1 MARTLQAPDGFTLGD
16 GTTAAQVASARWL
29 RWRWLISV
37 SAVALVVVSALALAE
52 PPSSTRNLSLDN
64 HRPNGAMAMAEVLRD
79 QGLTVTEVAT
89 LQDAYLEL
97 LAGGTLVIANYEFFS
112 DEQIK
117 TIQRHDG
124 ELIWVEPFANE
135 LQELGP
141 ELSRVVAAS
150 DTSVPAACDVPAAVN
165 AESLT
170 DVRGNYSLTDPPD
183 SVTLCFTDDGLTGA
197 SVHIDRPGRGS
208 EHILADRTIL
218 SNGALATDG
227 NAALAFNLFGSDG
240 TLVWYVGDPADE
252 TLFAQD
258 QPGASYFAPTTPA
271 WLSPLVVS
279 LAITGFV
286 AALWRGRRMGALVSE
301 PLPVIVRASEATRG
315 RARLYRQSGARG
327 HASAALR
334 AAAAARMAARLGL
347 PRSADPDGV
356 VAAIAGAT
364 GREGHQIQQA
374 LYGPAPTT
382 DDQMLD
388 LVTLLDSL
396 EGEVAQS

>member
-1 MARTLQAPDGFTLGD
+1 MQAPEGFTLGD
-16 GTTAAQVASARWL
+16 GTTAAQVASARWV
-29 RWRWLISV
+29 RFRWLITV
-37 SAVALVVVSALALAE
+37 SALVIVVVTALALAE
-52 PPSSTRNLSLDN
+52 SPSSTRDLSPDN
-64 HRPNGAMAMAEVLRD
+64 HRANGAMAMAEVLRD

-89 LQDAYLEL
+89 LQEAYLTLRE
-97 LAGGTLVIANYEFFS
+97 GGTLVIANYEFFT
-112 DEQIK
+112 DEQID
-117 TIQRHDG
+117 TIQSHDG

-141 ELSRVVAAS
+141 ALSRVVGPA
-150 DTSVPAACDVPAAVN
+150 DTSVPAACDVPAAVK

-170 DVRGNYSLTDPPD
+170 DVRGNYALTDPPD
-183 SVTLCFTDDGLTGA
+183 SVTLCFTDDGFTGA

-208 EHILADRTIL
+208 EHILADRTIM
-218 SNGALATDG
+218 SNDALATDG
-227 NAALAFNLFGSDG
+227 NAALAFNLVGSHD
-240 TLVWYVGDPADE
+240 TIAWYVGDPADE

-315 RARLYRQSGARG
+315 RARLYRHAGARG
-327 HASAALR
+327 HASAAMR
-334 AAAAARMAARLGL
+334 AAAASRMAARLGL

-356 VAAIAGAT
+356 VTAIASAT
-364 GREGHQIQQA
+364 GREAHQIQQA

-388 LVTLLDSL
+388 LVALLDSL